1 MSRPTSAAT
10 FSTSEERPKTPQIK
24 RGPHS
29 SKQFGEPEYWDSRYN
44 KIFHDFKEMSKQQQ
58 EEEGIEYDWYIDR
71 TKACDLIIPYLEM
84 NRGLSS
90 RVLIVGCGLS
100 SVGPELYERGYKNV
114 VNIDFSQVVISRM
127 QKEYAK
133 HEGLQFSVL
142 DVSNLGS
149 FGDNYFDFI
158 FDKGCLDAVMCT
170 NSSVQAVYGGYLEIS
185 RVLADHGYYLSI
197 SHADPSCR
205 NPYLKKNEFKWI
217 VSSSK
222 ITNEEGDQGF
232 TVYSCRKDLD
242 KFRPPPPPMELLP
255 CLVAKGLEEKI
266 ETFNEAGIFTVEG
279 ARKLSQL
286 QFVLLGIPEDDC
298 PELMEHIAEWAGS
311 EDEMKRRRKMIRK
324 RQRALKRVAKGLPM
338 VLSSDDEDAELG
350 TSTEEDSSSSSSDL
364 EDDSNSDDEEEKV
377 EHNKQEKK

>member
-133 HEGLQFSVL
+133 HEGLQFR
-142 DVSNLGS
+142 
-149 FGDNYFDFI
+149 I
-158 FDKGCLDAVMCT
+158 
-170 NSSVQAVYGGYLEIS
+170 I
-185 RVLADHGYYLSI
+185 
-197 SHADPSCR
+197 
-205 NPYLKKNEFKWI
+205 W
-217 VSSSK
+217 
-222 ITNEEGDQGF
+222 
-232 TVYSCRKDLD
+232 
-242 KFRPPPPPMELLP
+242 
-255 CLVAKGLEEKI
+255 
-266 ETFNEAGIFTVEG
+266 
-279 ARKLSQL
+279 
-286 QFVLLGIPEDDC
+286 
-298 PELMEHIAEWAGS
+298 
-311 EDEMKRRRKMIRK
+311 
-324 RQRALKRVAKGLPM
+324 
-338 VLSSDDEDAELG
+338 
-350 TSTEEDSSSSSSDL
+350 
-364 EDDSNSDDEEEKV
+364 
-377 EHNKQEKK
+377 